1 MRNGEG
7 LRRKDLI
14 RWKREIREGII
25 NGAKASLEGEI
36 CLEDDA
42 STCEIIRG
50 GGGAFL
56 PFIGSWNWK
65 LFM

>member
-7 LRRKDLI
+7 LQRKDLI

-36 CLEDDA
+36 CLEVHV
-42 STCEIIRG
+42 R
-50 GGGAFL
+50 
-56 PFIGSWNWK
+56 
-65 LFM
+65 